1 MNKGPN
7 VCGDTD
13 GKMPD
18 GYDRDVPYKP
28 PIEQENPKP
37 TKYFLYGLEA
47 TVHPCTPDG
56 YNATE
61 KVNGWETSN
70 RFYIEYAGQ
79 RRYFNKSDLVFK
91 ADGSVELSG
100 IIFREI

>member
-18 GYDRDVPYKP
+18 GYEVGVPYIP
-28 PIEQENPKP
+28 PINAEITKP

-47 TVHPCTPDG
+47 TVHACTPDG
-56 YNATE
+56 YNGTDM
-61 KVNGWETSN
+61 VSGWETTSCY
-70 RFYIEYAGQ
+70 FIEQGGVK
-79 RRYFNKSDLVFK
+79 YFFFKKDLTINE
-91 ADGSVELSG
+91 DGSVQLDS
-100 IIFREI
+100 IIFKEI